1 MTVLRLAELVE
12 AGFDKLSQRKSYI
25 NEGVIFMNT
34 ITYAQVQELVTQ
46 IPVVKLP
53 IAYQLLTEL
62 ASHRVDKSSP
72 QLEFIL
78 LSLDSQRHLLEQQ
91 AAELAAHYE
100 QTAEERN
107 EWQSGDFIDD

>member
-1 MTVLRLAELVE
+1 
-12 AGFDKLSQRKSYI
+12 
-25 NEGVIFMNT
+25 MNT

-46 IPVVKLP
+46 IPIVKLP

-78 LSLDSQRHLLEQQ
+78 LSSDSQRRLFG
-91 AAELAAHYE
+91 
-100 QTAEERN
+100 TTS
-107 EWQSGDFIDD
+107 SGTSRSLRTDSRGTQ